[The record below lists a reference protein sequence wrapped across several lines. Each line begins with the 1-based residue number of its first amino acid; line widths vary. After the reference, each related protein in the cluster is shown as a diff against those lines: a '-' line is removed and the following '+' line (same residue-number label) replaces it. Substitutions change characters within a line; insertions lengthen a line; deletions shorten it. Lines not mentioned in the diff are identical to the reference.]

1 MNIFEVCFV
10 FLYLAFHTID
20 ILTIFVHLSEK
31 KDQKEHGLEMRD
43 NMAVSYVCLITGLIQ
58 HSKWRIYFDYA

>member
-31 KDQKEHGLEMRD
+31 KNQTEHGLEMRD
-43 NMAVSYVCLITGLIQ
+43 NMAVSYVCLMG
-58 HSKWRIYFDYA
+58 